1 MVKDIITEKN
11 YSSSFK
17 STSSETLALDSIIGL
32 YNHYNQTFVFKEKAR
47 VSAVNVT

>member
-17 STSSETLALDSIIGL
+17 STSSETLALDSII